1 MLLIKEGYCPDYYIE
16 TLFGQVMKALDFQA
30 DAHTLSKK
38 YASSIREKIKIY
50 QTLKKEE
57 RESKIKLRIEEILFY
72 EKLGICP
79 LSAKEIMEKFGLK
92 PGKELGDLKRKAI
105 VLAHENPY
113 ITKDELLECL
123 ILIVNNQ
130 EDECS

>member
-1 MLLIKEGYCPDYYIE
+1 
-16 TLFGQVMKALDFQA
+16 
-30 DAHTLSKK
+30 
-38 YASSIREKIKIY
+38 
-50 QTLKKEE
+50 
-57 RESKIKLRIEEILFY
+57 
-72 EKLGICP
+72 
-79 LSAKEIMEKFGLK
+79 MEKFGLK

>member
-1 MLLIKEGYCPDYYIE
+1 MKSS
-16 TLFGQVMKALDFQA
+16 GQLEWMMR
-30 DAHTLSKK
+30 KK
-38 YASSIREKIKIY
+38 
-50 QTLKKEE
+50 Q
-57 RESKIKLRIEEILFY
+57 
-72 EKLGICP
+72 
-79 LSAKEIMEKFGLK
+79 
-92 PGKELGDLKRKAI
+92 RKAI